1 MRKESGVNIEMS
13 KPIVSVVLGSYN
25 RLKLLKLT
33 IDSIRQEIKN
43 LACEIIVIDGGST
56 DGSLAWLKK
65 QKDVITILQH
75 NRGVWKGRRVKRRSW
90 GYFMNI
96 GFKAAS
102 GKYICML
109 SDDCLIIPNALV
121 NGINCFEEKLSQ
133 GEKVGAMAFYWR
145 DWPVIDDYIV
155 SFNFDKLYVN
165 HGLYLKAALEDIG
178 YIDEDNFFFYCADSD
193 ICLKMMNKGWQV
205 LEAPDSY
212 IEHYAHA
219 YVGVKKGN
227 AGLVGKDV
235 ENLIKKWK
243 GIYFFGEDDD
253 KIHSTKSKQYTDK
266 TNTVRKFK
274 KLILQDIKLSSEH
287 FRFFVFDKFNYKQ
300 MIKDFFSRLISKVG

>member
-1 MRKESGVNIEMS
+1 MD

-43 LACEIIVIDGGST
+43 LESEIIVIDGGST
-56 DGSLAWLKK
+56 DGSLQWLKK

-75 NRGVWKGRRVKRRSW
+75 NRGIWKGQKIKRRSW

-102 GKYICML
+102 GKYVCML

-121 NGINCFEEKLSQ
+121 NGINFFEEKLSK
-133 GEKVGAMAFYWR
+133 GEKVGAAAFYWR
-145 DWPVIDDYIV
+145 DWPVIEDYIV
-155 SFNFDKLYVN
+155 SFNFDNLYVN
-165 HGLYLKAALEDIG
+165 HGLYLKEALEDIG
-178 YIDEDNFFFYCADSD
+178 YIDEENFFFYCGDSD
-193 ICLKMMNKGWQV
+193 LCLKMKHKGWQV

-219 YVGVKKGN
+219 YVNVKKGN
-227 AGLVGKDV
+227 AELVEKDV
-235 ENLIKKWK
+235 ENLINKWK
-243 GIYFFGEDDD
+243 GIFFFEED
-253 KIHSTKSKQYTDK
+253 KENIHYTKSKEYQDK

-274 KLILQDIKLSSEH
+274 RLILQDFKLSSEH
-287 FRFFVFDKFNYKQ
+287 LRFLVFEKHKKQ
-300 MIKDFFSRLISKVG
+300 LKDFFSNMISKVS

>member
-1 MRKESGVNIEMS
+1 MA

-43 LACEIIVIDGGST
+43 IDSEIIVIDGGST
-56 DGSLAWLKK
+56 DGSLQWLKK

-75 NRGVWKGRRVKRRSW
+75 NRGVWKGQKIKRRSW

-102 GKYICML
+102 GKYVCML
-109 SDDCLIIPNALV
+109 SDDCLIIPGALT
-121 NGINCFEEKLSQ
+121 NGIKFFEEKLSN
-133 GEKVGAMAFYWR
+133 GDKVGAVAFYWR

-155 SFNFDKLYVN
+155 SFNFDNLYVN
-165 HGLYLKAALEDIG
+165 HGLYLKEALEDIG
-178 YIDEDNFFFYCADSD
+178 YIDEENFFFYCGDSD
-193 ICLKMMNKGWQV
+193 LCLKMKHKSWQV

-219 YVGVKKGN
+219 YVNVKKGN
-227 AGLVGKDV
+227 AELVEKDV

-243 GIYFFGEDDD
+243 GIFFLGED
-253 KIHSTKSKQYTDK
+253 KENIHYTKGKEYNDK

-274 KLILQDIKLSSEH
+274 HLILRDLKLSSEH
-287 FRFFVFDKFNYKQ
+287 LRFVVFEKHKKELKQ
-300 MIKDFFSRLISKVG
+300 FFSNMISKVS